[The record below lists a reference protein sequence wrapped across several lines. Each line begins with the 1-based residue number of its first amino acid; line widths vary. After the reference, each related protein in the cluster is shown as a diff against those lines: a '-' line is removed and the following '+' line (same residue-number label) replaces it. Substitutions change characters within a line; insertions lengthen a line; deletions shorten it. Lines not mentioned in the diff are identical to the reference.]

1 MTPRKVS
8 EPMERTVFAQHQA
21 HVAVAARPFAGFGNC
36 FQWRTMAN
44 VASMTTA
51 SNAGLKCTKAA
62 TKRSAR
68 HLGMAST

>member
-1 MTPRKVS
+1 M
-8 EPMERTVFAQHQA
+8 
-21 HVAVAARPFAGFGNC
+21 AVAARPFAGFGNC

-51 SNAGLKCTKAA
+51 SNAGLKSTKAA